1 MKRRTKNRLKNLA
14 IDLASLILAPMY
26 GLYLAITKGDKQFAV
41 FIGKIMAL
49 LFRAICSP
57 FLLILLVIAAARLVL
72 IGMLDYIIYGGEMV
86 IYNEAL
92 NKNTIAGILNEKG
105 KC

>member
-14 IDLASLILAPMY
+14 IDLVALVLAPLY
-26 GLYLAITKGDKQFAV
+26 GFYLAVTKGDKQFAV
-41 FIGKIMAL
+41 FVCKMIAL

-57 FLLILLVIAAARLVL
+57 FLFVLLVIAAARLVL
-72 IGMLDYIIYGGEMV
+72 IGMLDYIVYGGEMV

-92 NKNTIAGILNEKG
+92 NKNTIAEILNDKV